1 MRTAA
6 VVLALPK
13 STAVAAGEAAAG
25 QHSTVAARAMQAKP
39 ACRIAEEGRT
49 RASHREIEFMTLE
62 EVRRQKA
69 PSTRRW
75 TTLASRSFDQLRS
88 ARATRSVPVL
98 PLDIEPL
105 FIMPEL
111 EEGEPLFGCERS
123 PCDKPGV
130 VVLVEEPLVP
140 IVEPVVPIVEPDC

>member
-1 MRTAA
+1 
-6 VVLALPK
+6 
-13 STAVAAGEAAAG
+13 
-25 QHSTVAARAMQAKP
+25 
-39 ACRIAEEGRT
+39 
-49 RASHREIEFMTLE
+49 MTLE